1 MDMNVGGT
9 NDTKLKNKR
18 RRKVKKS
25 KALLGIL
32 AFFLVGCTDSF
43 QTEEPLVSYPIRQE
57 AIQLIYDTTYRYP
70 DGYYFDMHD
79 EITQSYTL
87 YQVKD
92 FSNSYELCTDDELE
106 AIRLEQEDN
115 DRRVVNGQLITYTQN
130 ERYFEFVRELDV
142 SGSIGNTG
150 LTEPGFAR
158 IYKCSYVNRVG
169 VDRNDF
175 NGYGG
180 IMNADLSE
188 QVVREFIQYT
198 NFFTFWWP
206 QTAKTLQFSSEEN
219 NDEFIHTLLLGLRT
233 NQGTDRCD
241 LIQLL
246 DWRWTVNKSNGE
258 MERIS
263 YLVDQFEADLV
274 NGVPV
279 ICE

>member
-1 MDMNVGGT
+1 M
-9 NDTKLKNKR
+9 KR
-18 RRKVKKS
+18 S
-25 KALLGIL
+25 EGLALLIL
-32 AFFLVGCTDSF
+32 VFFITGCSDGSV
-43 QTEEPLVSYPIRQE
+43 QTEELPSSYPRQE
-57 AIQLIYDTTYRYP
+57 AIQLIYNTTYRYP

-92 FSNSYELCTDDELE
+92 FSNSYELCTDNELE

-115 DRRVVNGQLITYTQN
+115 DRRVVNGQFITYTQN

-158 IYKCSYVNRVG
+158 IYKCSYVNRSG

-188 QVVREFIQYT
+188 QVVREFVQYT

-206 QTAKTLQFSSEEN
+206 RTAKTLQFNSEEN
-219 NDEFIHTLLLGLRT
+219 NDEFIHALLLGLRT
-233 NQGTDRCD
+233 NQGTGKCD
-241 LIQLL
+241 LIQLF
-246 DWRWTVNKSNGE
+246 DWRWTVSKSTGD
-258 MERIS
+258 MEREL
-263 YLVDQFEADLV
+263 YNVDQFEADLI
-274 NGVPV
+274 NGVPT